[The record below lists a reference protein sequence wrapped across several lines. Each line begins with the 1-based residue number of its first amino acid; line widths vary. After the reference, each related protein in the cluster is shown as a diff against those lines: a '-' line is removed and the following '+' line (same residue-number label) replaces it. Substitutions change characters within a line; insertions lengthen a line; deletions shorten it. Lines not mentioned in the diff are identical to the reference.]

1 MLKVLAGCILK
12 IYPYRTLL
20 KGYENFCTPPE
31 NVKGAP
37 YLTLHIIAVS
47 VQMDAEHKYSTGI

>member
-1 MLKVLAGCILK
+1 MLKILTGCILK

-31 NVKGAP
+31 NMKGASD
-37 YLTLHIIAVS
+37 LTLL
-47 VQMDAEHKYSTGI
+47 